1 MVLIER
7 LVVDEEDAGTR
18 LDRYLACHLPNFSRS
33 RIQSL
38 ISDGQILVD
47 TRDVRSSYRVRTGD
61 EIRVNLPPPE
71 VPAIEPEPIP
81 LDITYED
88 PDLLVVNKPR
98 GIVVHPGAGHYRGTL
113 VNALL
118 YHCSNLSGIN
128 GVLRPGIVH
137 RLDKDTSGLLMV
149 AKNDSAH
156 LALSAQLK
164 ERRVMRE
171 YLALVY
177 GRLKED
183 AGTIN
188 APIGRHPRNR
198 QKMAVN
204 PKGRPAV
211 THFTVIERF
220 SGYTYLRLHLE
231 TGRTHQIRVHLALVG
246 HPVVGDLKY
255 GRAQPHLGLSG
266 QFLHAGVLGFVH
278 PSSGD
283 SLRFEAPLPIELEI
297 VLEKCRNNITN
308 F

>member
-1 MVLIER
+1 MVLIDR
-7 LVVDEEDAGTR
+7 LVVEEDDAGVR
-18 LDRYLACHLPNFSRS
+18 LDRYLAYQLSDFSRS
-33 RIQSL
+33 RIQHL
-38 ISDGQILVD
+38 IGDGQVLVNA
-47 TRDVRSSYRVRTGD
+47 RSARPSYCVRTAD

-71 VPAIEPEPIP
+71 APAIEPEPIP
-81 LDITYED
+81 LDVAYED
-88 PDLLVVNKPR
+88 NDLLVVTKPR
-98 GIVVHPGAGHYRGTL
+98 GMVVHPGAGHLRGTL

-149 AKNDSAH
+149 AKNDTAH

-164 ERRVMRE
+164 ERRVLRE
-171 YLALVY
+171 YVALAY

-188 APIGRHPRNR
+188 APIGRHQRDR
-198 QKMAVN
+198 QRMAVT

-211 THFTVIERF
+211 THFVVIERF

-231 TGRTHQIRVHLALVG
+231 TGRTHQIRVHLAFMG

-266 QFLHAGVLGFVH
+266 QFLHAGVLGFEH
-278 PSSGD
+278 PVSNEF
-283 SLRFEAPLPIELEI
+283 LRFEASLPAELEA
-297 VLEKCRNNITN
+297 VLNKCRNM
-308 F
+308 